1 MNEYDLI
8 NCYLNLI
15 FDNSITYFSRIL
27 GGYRGLCEFRK
38 WMRKRDIVLNAIEY
52 IDYDTFTA
60 LTKVKNVEQLVSQ
73 FNQQYLQELIEYVNV
88 EKDKYQIIVLSSFD
102 YDEQI
107 NIYLTS
113 KQIRKDLNSD
123 KISVINC
130 HGVMKKDDL
139 SFYGPHKH
147 FVSAL
152 YQIDRWPGL
161 LIFKGEKWTFVPV
174 YTRQDIEEVV
184 HKIEQDTIFSVK
196 FLSPYDSYFIQL
208 SDLHL
213 GSKKKNQGKISLEAS
228 LDKTY
233 KQLKSYYQ
241 LKFLITGDLMNSPN
255 RKNMYEAANFM
266 KLLKNK
272 YSANISFI
280 LGNHDVIV
288 HGLNIFKRQKSK
300 VIAFLLNESI
310 KVFEDEKIILIK
322 IDSTVEGNL
331 ARGKVGQKQLK
342 DIEEELD
349 NIPNL
354 KDYTIVAMLHHH
366 LFSITRDEFLKQRW
380 QEKMFVGKLMDSS
393 KALVDSQ
400 DVLWWL
406 RQHQIQYVLHG
417 HKHLPFF
424 TNHDGMYVIAAG
436 SACGSG
442 ARENKSHYLS
452 YNVLK
457 YDHRYKR
464 FKYCF
469 IIYDDMTLQD
479 RQRIIVN
486 MF

>member
-15 FDNSITYFSRIL
+15 FDDSITYFNRIL
-27 GGYRGLCEFRK
+27 DGYRGLCQFRK
-38 WMRKRDIVLNAIEY
+38 WMRKRNINLNAIEN
-52 IDYDTFTA
+52 IGYDTFMAISKAKRVDQITERFDP
-60 LTKVKNVEQLVSQ
+60 KH
-73 FNQQYLQELIEYVNV
+73 LQELVDYINIERN
-88 EKDKYQIIVLSSFD
+88 KYQIVILSSFD
-102 YDEQI
+102 YNESI

-113 KQIRKDLNSD
+113 KQIIKDFSSD
-123 KISVINC
+123 KVSVINC
-130 HGVMKKDDL
+130 HSLLKKNDL
-139 SFYGPHKH
+139 TFYGPFKH

-161 LIFKGEKWTFVPV
+161 LIFKGEDWSFVPV
-174 YTRQDIEEVV
+174 YTVKDIQDVMF
-184 HKIEQDTIFSVK
+184 KIDHDTIFSSK
-196 FLSPYDSYFIQL
+196 YLSPYDSYFIQL

-213 GSKKKNQGKISLEAS
+213 GSKKKNQGRLALEES
-228 LDKTY
+228 LDETY
-233 KQLKSYYQ
+233 KQLRSYYQ

-255 RKNMYEAANFM
+255 RKNMYEASGFM
-266 KLLKNK
+266 KLLKNR
-272 YSANISFI
+272 YNGDVSFI

-288 HGLNIFKRQKSK
+288 NGFNIFKRQKSK

-310 KVFEDEKIILIK
+310 KVFEEEKIILIK

-331 ARGKVGQKQLK
+331 ARGKVGQKQLS
-342 DIEEELD
+342 DIDEELE

-354 KDYTIVAMLHHH
+354 QEYTLVAMLHHH
-366 LFSITRDEFLKQRW
+366 LFQITRDEFLKQRW
-380 QEKMFVGKLMDSS
+380 REKVFVGRIMDSS

-400 DVLWWL
+400 ELVWWL
-406 RQHQIQYVLHG
+406 RKHQIQYVLHG

-424 TNHDGMYVIAAG
+424 NNHDGMYVIAAG
-436 SACGSG
+436 SSCGSG
-442 ARENKSHYLS
+442 AKESDSRYLS

-457 YDHRYKR
+457 YNHRYKR

>member
-15 FDNSITYFSRIL
+15 FDDSITYFNRIL
-27 GGYRGLCEFRK
+27 DGYRGFCQFRK
-38 WMRKRDIVLNAIEY
+38 WMRKRNINLNAIEN
-52 IDYDTFTA
+52 IGYDTFMAISKAKRVDQITERIDP
-60 LTKVKNVEQLVSQ
+60 KH
-73 FNQQYLQELIEYVNV
+73 LQELIDYVNI
-88 EKDKYQIIVLSSFD
+88 ERDKYQIIVLSSFD
-102 YDEQI
+102 YNESI

-113 KQIRKDLNSD
+113 KQIIKDFSND
-123 KISVINC
+123 KVSVINC
-130 HGVMKKDDL
+130 HSLLKKDDL
-139 SFYGPHKH
+139 TFYGPFKH
-147 FVSAL
+147 FISAL

-161 LIFKGEKWTFVPV
+161 LIFKGEDWSFVPV
-174 YTRQDIEEVV
+174 YTIKDIQDVMF
-184 HKIEQDTIFSVK
+184 KINHDTIFSSK
-196 FLSPYDSYFIQL
+196 YLSPYDSYFVQL

-213 GSKKKNQGKISLEAS
+213 GSKKKNEGRLALEES
-228 LDKTY
+228 LDETC
-233 KQLKSYYQ
+233 KQLRSYYQ

-255 RKNMYEAANFM
+255 RKNMYEASGFM

-272 YSANISFI
+272 YGGDVSFI

-288 HGLNIFKRQKSK
+288 NGFNIFKRQKSK

-310 KVFEDEKIILIK
+310 KVFEEEKIILIK

-331 ARGKVGQKQLK
+331 ARGKVGQKQLS
-342 DIEEELD
+342 DIDEELE

-354 KDYTIVAMLHHH
+354 PEYTLVAMLHHH
-366 LFSITRDEFLKQRW
+366 LFQITRDEFLKQRW
-380 QEKMFVGKLMDSS
+380 REKVFVGRIMDSS

-400 DVLWWL
+400 ELVWWL
-406 RQHQIQYVLHG
+406 RKHQIQYVLHG

-424 TNHDGMYVIAAG
+424 NNHDGMYVIAAG
-436 SACGSG
+436 SSCGSG
-442 ARENKSHYLS
+442 AKESDSRYLS

-457 YDHRYKR
+457 YNHRYKR

>member
-15 FDNSITYFSRIL
+15 FGDSSSYFSRIL
-27 GGYRGLCEFRK
+27 DGYRGLCEFRK
-38 WMRKRDIVLNAIEY
+38 WLRKRNINLKAIEN
-52 IDYDTFTA
+52 IGYDTFNIISKA
-60 LTKVKNVEQLVSQ
+60 KSVDQIMDEIDSKH
-73 FNQQYLQELIEYVNV
+73 LQELTDFVKNER
-88 EKDKYQIIVLSSFD
+88 DKYQVVVLSSFD
-102 YDEQI
+102 FNETI

-113 KQIRKDLNSD
+113 TQIVKDFSSD
-123 KISVINC
+123 KISIINC
-130 HGVMKKDDL
+130 HNLLKKDDL

-161 LIFKGEKWTFVPV
+161 LVFKGDDWSFVPV
-174 YTRQDIEEVV
+174 YTVQDIQDVMFR
-184 HKIEQDTIFSVK
+184 IERNTIFVK
-196 FLSPYDSYFIQL
+196 KYLSPYDSYFVQL

-213 GSKKKNQGKISLEAS
+213 GNKKKNQGRIALEES
-228 LDKTY
+228 LDETC
-233 KQLKSYYQ
+233 KQLRSYYQ

-255 RKNMYEAANFM
+255 RKNMYEASGFM

-272 YSANISFI
+272 YAGDVSFI

-288 HGLNIFKRQKSK
+288 NGFNIFKRQKSK

-310 KVFEDEKIILIK
+310 KVFEDERIILIK

-331 ARGKVGQKQLK
+331 ARGKVGQKQLV
-342 DIEEELD
+342 DIDEELD

-354 KDYTIVAMLHHH
+354 NSYTLVAMLHHH
-366 LFSITRDEFLKQRW
+366 LFPITRDEFLKQRW
-380 QEKMFVGKLMDSS
+380 REKVFVGRIMDNT

-400 DVLWWL
+400 ELIWWL
-406 RQHQIQYVLHG
+406 RKHQIQYVLHG

-424 TNHDGMYVIAAG
+424 NNYNGLYVIAAG
-436 SACGSG
+436 SSCGSG
-442 ARENKSHYLS
+442 AKESDSRYLS

-457 YDHRYKR
+457 YNHRYKR

-469 IIYDDMTLQD
+469 IIYDDMTMQD

>member
-1 MNEYDLI
+1 MAISKAKRVDQITER
-8 NCYLNLI
+8 
-15 FDNSITYFSRIL
+15 FDP
-27 GGYRGLCEFRK
+27 K
-38 WMRKRDIVLNAIEY
+38 H
-52 IDYDTFTA
+52 
-60 LTKVKNVEQLVSQ
+60 
-73 FNQQYLQELIEYVNV
+73 LQELVDYINIERN
-88 EKDKYQIIVLSSFD
+88 KYQIVILSSFD
-102 YDEQI
+102 YNESI

-113 KQIRKDLNSD
+113 KQIIKDFSSD
-123 KISVINC
+123 KVSVINC
-130 HGVMKKDDL
+130 HSLLKKDDL
-139 SFYGPHKH
+139 TFYGPFKH

-161 LIFKGEKWTFVPV
+161 LIFKGEDWSFVPV
-174 YTRQDIEEVV
+174 YTVKDIQDVMF
-184 HKIEQDTIFSVK
+184 KIDHDTIFSSK
-196 FLSPYDSYFIQL
+196 YLSPYDSYFIQL

-213 GSKKKNQGKISLEAS
+213 GSKKKNQGRLALEES
-228 LDKTY
+228 LDETY
-233 KQLKSYYQ
+233 KQLRSYYQ

-255 RKNMYEAANFM
+255 RKNMYEASGFM
-266 KLLKNK
+266 KLLKNR
-272 YSANISFI
+272 YNGDVSFI

-288 HGLNIFKRQKSK
+288 NGFNIFKRQKSK

-310 KVFEDEKIILIK
+310 KVFEEEKIILIK

-331 ARGKVGQKQLK
+331 ARGKVGQKQLS
-342 DIEEELD
+342 DIDEELE

-354 KDYTIVAMLHHH
+354 QEYTLVAMLHHH
-366 LFSITRDEFLKQRW
+366 LFQITRDEFLKQRW
-380 QEKMFVGKLMDSS
+380 REKVFVGRIMDSS

-400 DVLWWL
+400 ELVWWL
-406 RQHQIQYVLHG
+406 RKHQIQYVLHG

-424 TNHDGMYVIAAG
+424 NNHDGMYVIAAG
-436 SACGSG
+436 SSCGSG
-442 ARENKSHYLS
+442 AKESDSRYLS

-457 YDHRYKR
+457 YNHRYKR

>member
-15 FDNSITYFSRIL
+15 FDDSKTYFSRIL
-27 GGYRGLCEFRK
+27 DGYRGLCQFRK
-38 WMRKRDIVLNAIEY
+38 WMRKRNINLSAIENIGY
-52 IDYDTFTA
+52 DVFMTISKAKRVDQIIDKIDP
-60 LTKVKNVEQLVSQ
+60 KH
-73 FNQQYLQELIEYVNV
+73 LQELADYIKSER
-88 EKDKYQIIVLSSFD
+88 DKYQIVVLAGFD
-102 YDEQI
+102 YNESI

-113 KQIRKDLNSD
+113 MQIIEDLSSD
-123 KISVINC
+123 KVSVINC
-130 HGVMKKDDL
+130 HELLKKDDL
-139 SFYGPHKH
+139 SFYGPFKH
-147 FVSAL
+147 FISAL

-161 LIFKGEKWTFVPV
+161 LIFKGDDWSFVPV
-174 YTRQDIEEVV
+174 YTIKDIQDVIF
-184 HKIEQDTIFSVK
+184 KINRDTIFSIK
-196 FLSPYDSYFIQL
+196 YMSPYDSYFIQL

-213 GSKKKNQGKISLEAS
+213 GNKKKDQGRLALEESLEN
-228 LDKTY
+228 TC

-255 RKNMYEAANFM
+255 RKNMYEASGFM
-266 KLLKNK
+266 KALKNK
-272 YSANISFI
+272 YSGDVSFI

-288 HGLNIFKRQKSK
+288 NGFNIFKRQKSK

-310 KVFEDEKIILIK
+310 KIFEEEKIILIK

-331 ARGKVGQKQLK
+331 ARGKVGHKQLA
-342 DIEEELD
+342 DISEELE
-349 NIPNL
+349 NISNL
-354 KDYTIVAMLHHH
+354 KDYTLVAMLHHH
-366 LFSITRDEFLKQRW
+366 LFPITRDDFLKQRW
-380 QEKMFVGKLMDSS
+380 REKMFVGRIMDSS

-400 DVLWWL
+400 ELVWWL
-406 RQHQIQYVLHG
+406 RKNQIQYVLHG

-424 TNHDGMYVIAAG
+424 NNHEGMYVIAAG
-436 SACGSG
+436 SSCGSG
-442 ARENKSHYLS
+442 AKESDSRYLS

-469 IIYDDMTLQD
+469 IIYDDMTCQD

>member
-15 FDNSITYFSRIL
+15 FDDSITYFNRIL
-27 GGYRGLCEFRK
+27 DGYHGLCQFKE
-38 WMRKRDIVLNAIEY
+38 WMRKRNINLNAIEN
-52 IDYDTFTA
+52 IDYDTFMAISKAKRIDQIT
-60 LTKVKNVEQLVSQ
+60 ERIDPRH
-73 FNQQYLQELIEYVNV
+73 LQELIDYINIER
-88 EKDKYQIIVLSSFD
+88 DKYQIVVLSSFD
-102 YDEQI
+102 YNESI

-113 KQIRKDLNSD
+113 KQIIKDFSND
-123 KISVINC
+123 KVSIINC
-130 HGVMKKDDL
+130 HSLLEKDDL
-139 SFYGPHKH
+139 TFYGPFKH

-161 LIFKGEKWTFVPV
+161 LIFKGEDCSFVPV
-174 YTRQDIEEVV
+174 YTIKDIQEVMF
-184 HKIEQDTIFSVK
+184 KINHDTVFSSK
-196 FLSPYDSYFIQL
+196 YLSPYDSYFVQL

-213 GSKKKNQGKISLEAS
+213 GSKRKNQGRLALEES
-228 LDKTY
+228 LDETC
-233 KQLKSYYQ
+233 KQLRSYYQ

-255 RKNMYEAANFM
+255 RKNMYEASGFM

-272 YSANISFI
+272 YSGDVSFI

-288 HGLNIFKRQKSK
+288 NGFNVFKRQKSK

-310 KVFEDEKIILIK
+310 KVFEEEKIILIK

-331 ARGKVGQKQLK
+331 ARGKVGQKQLS
-342 DIEEELD
+342 DIDEELE

-354 KDYTIVAMLHHH
+354 QEYTLVAMLHHH
-366 LFSITRDEFLKQRW
+366 LFRITRDEFLKQRW
-380 QEKMFVGKLMDSS
+380 REKVFVGKIMDSS

-400 DVLWWL
+400 ELVWWL
-406 RQHQIQYVLHG
+406 RKHQIQYVLHG

-424 TNHDGMYVIAAG
+424 NNHDGMYVIAAG
-436 SACGSG
+436 SSCGSG
-442 ARENKSHYLS
+442 AKESDSRYLS

-457 YDHRYKR
+457 YSHRYKC

-469 IIYDDMTLQD
+469 IVYDDMTLQD

>member
-15 FDNSITYFSRIL
+15 FDDSITYFNRIL
-27 GGYRGLCEFRK
+27 DGYRGLCQFRK
-38 WMRKRDIVLNAIEY
+38 WMRKRNINLNAIEN
-52 IDYDTFTA
+52 IGYDTFMAISKAKRVDQITERFDP
-60 LTKVKNVEQLVSQ
+60 KH
-73 FNQQYLQELIEYVNV
+73 LQELVDYINIERN
-88 EKDKYQIIVLSSFD
+88 KYQIVILSSFD
-102 YDEQI
+102 YNESI

-113 KQIRKDLNSD
+113 KQIIKDFSSD
-123 KISVINC
+123 KVSVINC
-130 HGVMKKDDL
+130 HSLLKKDDL
-139 SFYGPHKH
+139 TFYGPFKH

-161 LIFKGEKWTFVPV
+161 LIFKGEDWSFVPV
-174 YTRQDIEEVV
+174 YTVKDIQDVMF
-184 HKIEQDTIFSVK
+184 KIDHDTIFSSK
-196 FLSPYDSYFIQL
+196 YLSPYDSYFIQL

-213 GSKKKNQGKISLEAS
+213 GSKKKNQGRLALEES
-228 LDKTY
+228 LDETY
-233 KQLKSYYQ
+233 KQLRSYYQ

-255 RKNMYEAANFM
+255 RKNMYEASGFM
-266 KLLKNK
+266 KLLKNR
-272 YSANISFI
+272 YNGDVSFI

-288 HGLNIFKRQKSK
+288 NGFNIFKRQKSK

-310 KVFEDEKIILIK
+310 KVFEEEKIILIK

-331 ARGKVGQKQLK
+331 ARGKVGQKQLS
-342 DIEEELD
+342 DIDEELE

-354 KDYTIVAMLHHH
+354 QEYTLVAMLHHH
-366 LFSITRDEFLKQRW
+366 LFQITRDEFLKQRW
-380 QEKMFVGKLMDSS
+380 REKVFVGRIMDSS

-400 DVLWWL
+400 ELVWWL
-406 RQHQIQYVLHG
+406 RKHQIQYVLHG

-424 TNHDGMYVIAAG
+424 NNHDGMYVIAAG
-436 SACGSG
+436 SSCGSG
-442 ARENKSHYLS
+442 AKESDSRYLS

-457 YDHRYKR
+457 YNHRYKR

>member
-15 FDNSITYFSRIL
+15 YDNSTTYFSRIL
-27 GGYRGLCEFRK
+27 DGYRGLCQFRK
-38 WMRKRDIVLNAIEY
+38 WMRKRNININLIEN
-52 IDYDTFTA
+52 ISYDTFLA
-60 LTKVKNVEQLVSQ
+60 ISKAKRIDQIIDKFDSKH
-73 FNQQYLQELIEYVNV
+73 YQELIDYIKAERN
-88 EKDKYQIIVLSSFD
+88 KYQIVVLSSFD
-102 YDEQI
+102 YNESI

-113 KQIRKDLNSD
+113 TQIVEDLSSD
-123 KISVINC
+123 KVSVINC
-130 HGVMKKDDL
+130 HGLLKKGDL
-139 SFYGPHKH
+139 SFYGPYKH
-147 FVSAL
+147 FVNAL

-161 LIFKGEKWTFVPV
+161 LIFKGDDWSFVPV
-174 YTRQDIEEVV
+174 YTIKDIQDVMF
-184 HKIEQDTIFSVK
+184 KINHDTIFSIK
-196 FLSPYDSYFIQL
+196 YLSPYDSYFVQL

-213 GSKKKNQGKISLEAS
+213 GNKKKNLGCLALEES
-228 LDKTY
+228 LDETC
-233 KQLKSYYQ
+233 KQLRSYYQ

-255 RKNMYEAANFM
+255 QKNMYEASGFM
-266 KLLKNK
+266 KLLKNR
-272 YSANISFI
+272 YNGDVSFI

-288 HGLNIFKRQKSK
+288 NGFNIFKKQKSK
-300 VIAFLLNESI
+300 VIAFLLNECI
-310 KVFEDEKIILIK
+310 KVFEEEKIILIK

-331 ARGKVGQKQLK
+331 ARGKVGQKQLANI
-342 DIEEELD
+342 DEELE

-354 KDYTIVAMLHHH
+354 KNYTLVAMLHHH
-366 LFSITRDEFLKQRW
+366 LFPITRDEFLKQRW
-380 QEKMFVGKLMDSS
+380 REKMFVGRIMDSS

-400 DVLWWL
+400 ELVEWL
-406 RQHQIQYVLHG
+406 RKHQIQYVLHG

-424 TNHDGMYVIAAG
+424 TNHEGMYVIAAG
-436 SACGSG
+436 SSCGSG
-442 ARENKSHYLS
+442 AKECDSRYLS

-457 YDHRYKR
+457 YDHHYKR

>member
-15 FDNSITYFSRIL
+15 FDDSITYFNRIL
-27 GGYRGLCEFRK
+27 DGYRGLCQFRK
-38 WMRKRDIVLNAIEY
+38 WMRKRNINLNAIEN
-52 IDYDTFTA
+52 IGYDTFMAISKAKRVDQITERFDP
-60 LTKVKNVEQLVSQ
+60 KH
-73 FNQQYLQELIEYVNV
+73 LQELVDYINIERN
-88 EKDKYQIIVLSSFD
+88 KYQIVILSSFD
-102 YDEQI
+102 YNESI

-113 KQIRKDLNSD
+113 KQIIKDFSSD
-123 KISVINC
+123 KVSVINC
-130 HGVMKKDDL
+130 HSLLKKDDL
-139 SFYGPHKH
+139 TFYGPFKH

-161 LIFKGEKWTFVPV
+161 LIFKGEDWSFVPV
-174 YTRQDIEEVV
+174 YTIKDIQDVMF
-184 HKIEQDTIFSVK
+184 KIDHDTIFSSK
-196 FLSPYDSYFIQL
+196 YLSPYDSYFIQL

-213 GSKKKNQGKISLEAS
+213 GSKKKNQGRLALEES
-228 LDKTY
+228 LDETY
-233 KQLKSYYQ
+233 KQLRSYYQ

-255 RKNMYEAANFM
+255 RKNMYEASGFM
-266 KLLKNK
+266 KLLKNR
-272 YSANISFI
+272 YNGDVSFI

-288 HGLNIFKRQKSK
+288 NGFNIFKRQKSK

-310 KVFEDEKIILIK
+310 KVFEEEKIILIK

-331 ARGKVGQKQLK
+331 ARGKVGQKQLS
-342 DIEEELD
+342 DIDEELE

-354 KDYTIVAMLHHH
+354 QEYTLVAMLHHH
-366 LFSITRDEFLKQRW
+366 LFQITRDEFLKQRW
-380 QEKMFVGKLMDSS
+380 REKVFVGRIMDSS

-400 DVLWWL
+400 ELVWWL
-406 RQHQIQYVLHG
+406 RKHQIQYVLHG

-424 TNHDGMYVIAAG
+424 NNHDGMYVIAAG
-436 SACGSG
+436 SSCGSG
-442 ARENKSHYLS
+442 AKESDSRYLS

-457 YDHRYKR
+457 YNHRYKR

>member
-15 FDNSITYFSRIL
+15 FDTNFTYFSRIL
-27 GGYRGLCEFRK
+27 DGYRGLCQFRK
-38 WMRKRDIVLNAIEY
+38 WMRKRNINLNAIENIGYDAFNAICKAKNREQIIDQIDPKYLEELFEY
-52 IDYDTFTA
+52 IDIQR
-60 LTKVKNVEQLVSQ
+60 N
-73 FNQQYLQELIEYVNV
+73 
-88 EKDKYQIIVLSSFD
+88 KYQIVVLSSFD
-102 YDEQI
+102 YSDTI

-113 KQIRKDLNSD
+113 PQIVKDLSND
-123 KISVINC
+123 QVNVINC
-130 HGVMKKDDL
+130 HSLLKKDDL
-139 SFYGPHKH
+139 SFYGPYKH
-147 FVSAL
+147 FVNAL

-161 LIFKGEKWTFVPV
+161 LVFKGDDWSFTPV
-174 YTRQDIEEVV
+174 YTIKDIQDIMF
-184 HKIEQDTIFSVK
+184 KIEHGTIFSSK
-196 FLSPYDSYFIQL
+196 YLSPYDSYFVQL

-213 GSKKKNQGKISLEAS
+213 GNKKKNKGCLALEKS
-228 LDKTY
+228 LDETC
-233 KQLKSYYQ
+233 KQLRSYYS

-255 RKNMYEAANFM
+255 RKNMYEASNFM

-272 YSANISFI
+272 YSGDVSFI

-288 HGLNIFKRQKSK
+288 NGFNIFKRQKSK

-310 KVFEDEKIILIK
+310 KVFEKEKIILIK

-331 ARGKVGQKQLK
+331 ARGKIGKKQ
-342 DIEEELD
+342 LD
-349 NIPNL
+349 NIDEELASIKNL
-354 KDYTIVAMLHHH
+354 KDYTMVAMLHHH
-366 LFSITRDEFLKQRW
+366 LFPITRDEFLKQKWR
-380 QEKMFVGKLMDSS
+380 EKMFVGKIMDSS

-400 DVLWWL
+400 DLIEWF
-406 RQHQIQYVLHG
+406 RKHQIQYVLHG

-436 SACGSG
+436 SSCGSG
-442 ARENKSHYLS
+442 AKESDSRYLS

-486 MF
+486 IF

>member
-15 FDNSITYFSRIL
+15 YDNSVTYFSRIL
-27 GGYRGLCEFRK
+27 DGYRGLCQFRK
-38 WMRKRDIVLNAIEY
+38 WMYKRNININAIEN
-52 IDYDTFTA
+52 IGYDTFMA
-60 LTKVKNVEQLVSQ
+60 IIKAKRVEQIIDK
-73 FNQQYLQELIEYVNV
+73 FDPKHYQELIDYIKV
-88 EKDKYQIIVLSSFD
+88 ERDKYQIVALSSFN
-102 YDEQI
+102 YDESI

-113 KQIRKDLNSD
+113 TQLVEDLSSD
-123 KISVINC
+123 KVSVLNC
-130 HGVMKKDDL
+130 HSLLKKNDL
-139 SFYGPHKH
+139 SFYGPYKH
-147 FVSAL
+147 FVNAL

-161 LIFKGEKWTFVPV
+161 LIFKGDDWAFVPV
-174 YTRQDIEEVV
+174 YTIKDIEDAMF
-184 HKIEQDTIFSVK
+184 KIEHGTIFSSK
-196 FLSPYDSYFIQL
+196 YLSPYDSYFVQL

-213 GSKKKNQGKISLEAS
+213 GNKKKNQGRLALEES
-228 LDKTY
+228 LDDTC
-233 KQLKSYYQ
+233 KQLRSYYQ

-255 RKNMYEAANFM
+255 QKNMYEASGFM
-266 KLLKNK
+266 KLLKNR
-272 YSANISFI
+272 YGGDVSFI

-288 HGLNIFKRQKSK
+288 NGFNIFKKQKSK

-310 KVFEDEKIILIK
+310 KVFEKEKIILIK

-331 ARGKVGQKQLK
+331 ARGKVGKKQ
-342 DIEEELD
+342 LD
-349 NIPNL
+349 NIDEELASIKNL
-354 KDYTIVAMLHHH
+354 KDYTMVAMLHHH
-366 LFSITRDEFLKQRW
+366 LFPITRDEFLKQRW
-380 QEKMFVGKLMDSS
+380 REKMFVGKIMDSS

-400 DVLWWL
+400 DLIEWF
-406 RQHQIQYVLHG
+406 RKHQIQYVLHG

-436 SACGSG
+436 SSCGSG
-442 ARENKSHYLS
+442 AKESDSRYLS

>member
-15 FDNSITYFSRIL
+15 FDDSITYFNRIL
-27 GGYRGLCEFRK
+27 DGYRGLCQFRK
-38 WMRKRDIVLNAIEY
+38 WMRKRDINLNAIEN
-52 IDYDTFTA
+52 IGYDTFMAICKAKRVDQIT
-60 LTKVKNVEQLVSQ
+60 ERIDPQH
-73 FNQQYLQELIEYVNV
+73 LQELIDYINIERN
-88 EKDKYQIIVLSSFD
+88 KYQIVVLSSFD
-102 YDEQI
+102 YNESI

-113 KQIRKDLNSD
+113 KQIIKDFSND
-123 KISVINC
+123 KVSVINC
-130 HGVMKKDDL
+130 RSLLKKDDL
-139 SFYGPHKH
+139 TFYGPFKH
-147 FVSAL
+147 FISVL

-161 LIFKGEKWTFVPV
+161 LIFKGDDYSFVPV
-174 YTRQDIEEVV
+174 YTIKDIQDVMF
-184 HKIEQDTIFSVK
+184 KIDHDTIFSSK
-196 FLSPYDSYFIQL
+196 YLSPYDSYFVQL

-213 GSKKKNQGKISLEAS
+213 GNKKKNQGRLALEES
-228 LDKTY
+228 LDETC
-233 KQLKSYYQ
+233 KQLRSYYQ

-255 RKNMYEAANFM
+255 RKNMYEASGFM

-272 YSANISFI
+272 YSGDVSFI

-288 HGLNIFKRQKSK
+288 NGFNIFKRQKSK

-310 KVFEDEKIILIK
+310 KVFEEEKIILIK

-331 ARGKVGQKQLK
+331 ARGKVGQKQLS
-342 DIEEELD
+342 DIDEELD
-349 NIPNL
+349 SIPNL
-354 KDYTIVAMLHHH
+354 QEYTLVAMLHHH
-366 LFSITRDEFLKQRW
+366 LFQITRDEFLKQKWR
-380 QEKMFVGKLMDSS
+380 EKVFVGRIMDSS

-400 DVLWWL
+400 ELVWWL
-406 RQHQIQYVLHG
+406 RKHQIQYVLHG

-424 TNHDGMYVIAAG
+424 NNHDGMYVIAAG
-436 SACGSG
+436 SSCGSG
-442 ARENKSHYLS
+442 AKESDSRYLS

-457 YDHRYKR
+457 YNHRYKR

>member
-15 FDNSITYFSRIL
+15 FDDSITYFNRIL
-27 GGYRGLCEFRK
+27 DGYHGLCQFKE
-38 WMRKRDIVLNAIEY
+38 WMRKRNINLNAIKN
-52 IDYDTFTA
+52 IDYDTFMAISKAKRIDQIT
-60 LTKVKNVEQLVSQ
+60 ERIDPRH
-73 FNQQYLQELIEYVNV
+73 LQELIDYINIER
-88 EKDKYQIIVLSSFD
+88 DKYQIVLSSFD
-102 YDEQI
+102 YNESI

-113 KQIRKDLNSD
+113 KQMIKDFSND
-123 KISVINC
+123 KVSIINC
-130 HGVMKKDDL
+130 HSLLEKDDL
-139 SFYGPHKH
+139 TFYGPFKH

-161 LIFKGEKWTFVPV
+161 LIFKGEDCSFVPV
-174 YTRQDIEEVV
+174 YT
-184 HKIEQDTIFSVK
+184 
-196 FLSPYDSYFIQL
+196 
-208 SDLHL
+208 
-213 GSKKKNQGKISLEAS
+213 SKRKNQGRLALEES
-228 LDKTY
+228 LDETC
-233 KQLKSYYQ
+233 KQLRSYYQ

-255 RKNMYEAANFM
+255 RKNMYEASGFM

-272 YSANISFI
+272 YSGDVSFI

-288 HGLNIFKRQKSK
+288 NGFNVFKRQKSK

-310 KVFEDEKIILIK
+310 KVFEEEKIILIK

-331 ARGKVGQKQLK
+331 ARGKVGQKQLS
-342 DIEEELD
+342 DIDEELE

-354 KDYTIVAMLHHH
+354 QEYTLVAMLHHH
-366 LFSITRDEFLKQRW
+366 LFQITRDEFLKQRW
-380 QEKMFVGKLMDSS
+380 REKVFVGKIMDSS

-400 DVLWWL
+400 ELVWWL
-406 RQHQIQYVLHG
+406 RKHQIQYVLHG

-424 TNHDGMYVIAAG
+424 NNHDGMYVIAAG
-436 SACGSG
+436 SSCGSG
-442 ARENKSHYLS
+442 AKESDSRYLS

-457 YDHRYKR
+457 YSHRYKC

-469 IIYDDMTLQD
+469 IVYDDMTLQD